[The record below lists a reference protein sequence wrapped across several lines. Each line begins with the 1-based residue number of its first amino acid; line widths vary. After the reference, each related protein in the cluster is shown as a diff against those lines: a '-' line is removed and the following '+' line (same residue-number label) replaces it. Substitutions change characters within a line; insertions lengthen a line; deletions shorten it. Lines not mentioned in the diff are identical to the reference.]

1 MRITTLPRCHSQ
13 AGAPKPIWE
22 LRRCRIRLLVIGAS
36 IGLTLLVAR
45 GKVVAGQ
52 PNVRSAVPAN
62 QVTIDQVAAPQ
73 PVPVLVQPTLA
84 LPNPAFGNSNANWA
98 VSGLR
103 PLPIVTNRVQFTGSN
118 PIFATP
124 NPRFATSNPPFATPT
139 PQFVTPTPQFLTPS
153 PQLATSNSLG
163 PFLPPKKP

>member
-1 MRITTLPRCHSQ
+1 MRTKTLPRRLRQ
-13 AGAPKPIWE
+13 ADVPRPIWE
-22 LRRCRIRLLVIGAS
+22 LRRHPTRLLVTELLVGA
-36 IGLTLLVAR
+36 TLLVAGGR
-45 GKVVAGQ
+45 VFAGQ

-73 PVPVLVQPTLA
+73 PAPVLEQRTLA

-103 PLPIVTNRVQFTGSN
+103 NPPFATTN

-124 NPRFATSNPPFATPT
+124 NPRFAISNPAFATPT
-139 PQFVTPTPQFLTPS
+139 PQFVTPTPRFLTPS

-163 PFLPPKKP
+163 PFIPKKP